1 MRRKHFT
8 ARPRSQNGF
17 SRLEMVVAIAILAMA
32 LGALYQAASGAT
44 RNVRS
49 DERYTYA
56 VELARS
62 LLALDGKVPISGL
75 SSNGEVG
82 KDFRWQVQARPLNFR
97 RTRIEQGT
105 LQEIEVRVDWLEG
118 VKRRQVVLNSVVEGV
133 QP

>member
-1 MRRKHFT
+1 MRRKHFA

-17 SRLEMVVAIAILAMA
+17 SLLEMVVAIAILAMA
-32 LGALYQAASGAT
+32 LGALYQAASGAS

-62 LLALDGKVPISGL
+62 LLALNGKVPISGL

-118 VKRRQVVLNSVVEGV
+118 MKRRQVVLNSVVEGV

>member
-17 SRLEMVVAIAILAMA
+17 SLLEMVVAIAILAMA

-62 LLALDGKVPISGL
+62 LLALNGKVPISGL